1 MTFTEPERAVTAS
14 SHFYGEGIQVKKR
27 DGFFS
32 VFERIFV
39 EWEDRTLSL
48 DVIIQFLQTDPH
60 TLEN

>member
-48 DVIIQFLQTDPH
+48 DMSTYNFFKLILIHFL
-60 TLEN
+60 